1 MYENE
6 WQPFAGFYNI
16 VITFN
21 DLLRL
26 LITVSDV
33 DCHIIYSV
41 SRFLLSFSI
50 FLLQFLS
57 FLLSGYLLICLHL
70 DDNE

>member
-1 MYENE
+1 MTNE

-41 SRFLLSFSI
+41 SKISSFIQHLFIAI
-50 FLLQFLS
+50 FKFS
-57 FLLSGYLLICLHL
+57 FIEVFAFHL